1 MKMGILGAG
10 NIAKTMA
17 RTIHEMPEVTSWAV
31 ASRNLEKAQ
40 AFADEFGFVNAYG
53 SYEELV
59 SDPEI
64 DLIYVA
70 TPHSHHF
77 AHAKLC
83 VEHGKAVLVEKA
95 FTQNA
100 LQAKELLTL
109 AKKKKVFV
117 TEAIWTRYM
126 PSRKIMDDLIAE
138 GVIGTPYSLYATLSY
153 PIAGKE
159 RIAQPELAGGTLL
172 DIGIYALNFASMIFG
187 DDVKEQRV
195 EAILSDKGV
204 DLAENI
210 TLIYNDNKMAV
221 LHSDVRVS
229 DNREGAVY
237 GDKGCI
243 IVQNIN
249 NCERITVFN
258 NEHKIVRELEV
269 PKQITGYEY
278 EVLAC
283 MEALEKGLLECP
295 QMPHAQTI
303 HMMEVMD
310 ELRRKMGVVYPGEN

>member
-17 RTIHEMPEVTSWAV
+17 RTIREMPEVTSWAV

-95 FTQNA
+95 FTRNA

-153 PIAGKE
+153 PIADKE
-159 RIAQPELAGGTLL
+159 RIAQPELAGGALL

>member
-153 PIAGKE
+153 PIADKE
-159 RIAQPELAGGTLL
+159 RIAQPELAGGALL

>member
-17 RTIHEMPEVTSWAV
+17 RTIREMPEVTSWAV

-153 PIAGKE
+153 PIADKE
-159 RIAQPELAGGTLL
+159 RIAQPELAGGALL

>member
-17 RTIHEMPEVTSWAV
+17 RTIREMPEVTSWAV

-53 SYEELV
+53 SYEELA

-153 PIAGKE
+153 PIADKE
-159 RIAQPELAGGTLL
+159 RIAQPELAGGALL

-237 GDKGCI
+237 GDKGCL

>member
-17 RTIHEMPEVTSWAV
+17 RTIREMPEVTSWAV

-153 PIAGKE
+153 PIADKE
-159 RIAQPELAGGTLL
+159 RIAQPELAGGALL

-237 GDKGCI
+237 GDKGCL

>member
-17 RTIHEMPEVTSWAV
+17 RTIREMPEVTSWAV

-153 PIAGKE
+153 PIADKE
-159 RIAQPELAGGTLL
+159 RIAQPELAGGALL

-237 GDKGCI
+237 GDKGCL

-258 NEHKIVRELEV
+258 NEHKIIRELEV